1 MRPINAD
8 MLNILVP
15 TALHMLEE
23 KNEKNELLEA
33 FVDLFL
39 MLVAQERTLTKEELE
54 DYLNSLE

>member
-8 MLNILVP
+8 MLNLIVP

-23 KNEKNELLEA
+23 QKGKNEVLHT
-33 FVDLFL
+33 FVDMFL
-39 MLVAQERTLTKEELE
+39 MLIEQEPTLTKEELE